1 MEKLFNNLVIIF
13 STFCC
18 CFAQSIDSSMAVS
31 ASPDGVES
39 KVVIITAEVNPVNF
53 KPTAYRFSLFPRHR
67 PSEVYIS
74 RMFFPGDSL
83 QVVLPENILEADTL
97 ANIAS
102 LEPVGGSFE
111 KSYRLF
117 TKRSES
123 IDLGTFIIKEKSD
136 IVKLSVIDGQ
146 KDIVV
151 SRPKVKIF
159 QSGKIIFNT
168 TLDSS
173 GYGRL
178 RIPITRNK
186 EIPLNMLIDTDGE
199 YPIWRGLLEVSEGV
213 SRKTIALSSMDLM
226 QGESLFRVLRDLTPF
241 RKGPENGAEI
251 LFLLNEDDHVVI
263 SRSAGDRLYGRVRLD
278 LHNKQSSNYFN
289 GWILSNDVQYLETL
303 ASEVKNEK

>member
-136 IVKLSVIDGQ
+136 IVKLSVI
-146 KDIVV
+146 
-151 SRPKVKIF
+151 F
-159 QSGKIIFNT
+159 WTNT
-168 TLDSS
+168 TNQLS
-173 GYGRL
+173 GL
-178 RIPITRNK
+178 HWLQTTIIP
-186 EIPLNMLIDTDGE
+186 
-199 YPIWRGLLEVSEGV
+199 
-213 SRKTIALSSMDLM
+213 
-226 QGESLFRVLRDLTPF
+226 
-241 RKGPENGAEI
+241 
-251 LFLLNEDDHVVI
+251 
-263 SRSAGDRLYGRVRLD
+263 
-278 LHNKQSSNYFN
+278 
-289 GWILSNDVQYLETL
+289 
-303 ASEVKNEK
+303 